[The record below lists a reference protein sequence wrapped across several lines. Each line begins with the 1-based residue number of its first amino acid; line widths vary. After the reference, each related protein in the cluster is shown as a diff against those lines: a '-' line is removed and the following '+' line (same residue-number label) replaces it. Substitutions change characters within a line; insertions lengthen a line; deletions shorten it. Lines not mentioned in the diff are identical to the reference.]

1 MKTIKLF
8 VALMISAGII
18 LAGCN
23 ASNTTKG
30 ALIGGGGGA
39 LLGAGVGALIGQ
51 GKGAAIGAA
60 IGGVV
65 GAGTGAIIGHQM
77 DKQKAEL
84 EKINGAQVETVTDV
98 NGLQA
103 IKVTFDSGILFA
115 SGKSDLN
122 TSSKTSLTNFANSL
136 KTHQETD
143 ITIYGHTD
151 SQGGDNVNVPLSQK
165 RALSVQNFLSMQG
178 VSTSRMTAV
187 GKGSSEPVAAENA
200 KGVQALNRRVE
211 VYITAN
217 EQMIRDAQQQGN

>member
-1 MKTIKLF
+1 MKKIKLF

-18 LAGCN
+18 FAGCG
-23 ASNTTKG
+23 ASNTAKG
-30 ALIGGGGGA
+30 AMIGGGGGA

-65 GAGTGAIIGHQM
+65 GAGAGAIIGNKM

-84 EKINGAQVETVTDV
+84 EKINGAQVESVTDA

-122 TSSKTSLTNFANSL
+122 ASSRTSLANFANSL
-136 KTHQETD
+136 KTNPDTD
-143 ITIYGHTD
+143 VTIIGHTD
-151 SQGGDNVNVPLSQK
+151 SQGGDKVNVPLSQN
-165 RALSVQNFLSMQG
+165 RALSVQNYLSMQG
-178 VSTSRMTAV
+178 VSTTRMTSM
-187 GKGSSEPVAAENA
+187 GKGSLEPVAVEDA
-200 KGVQALNRRVE
+200 KGIQALNRRVE

-217 EQMIRDAQQQGN
+217 EQMIKQAEQGK